1 MRILFQK
8 GPSFQISQT
17 FMQFNFW
24 ERNQLRLAPVFF
36 LAPGLVMFVIYV
48 IYPILGSLWISLH
61 EWDGIGDMTWVGFA
75 NYVEMIEDER
85 VLTALSNNI
94 IWLLFFLLAPP
105 LSLGLAI
112 YLNQSLAELRIF
124 KSLFFFPF
132 VISAVVVGLVFSW
145 FYNPRY
151 GLLDVLV
158 QALGYEPLALLS
170 DEDLVT
176 YGIIAAAMW
185 PQIAYCL
192 ILYLTGLASLNK
204 DVIEAGRL
212 DGAEGISMFWNIV
225 LPQLRP
231 ATFIAIVVSVLGAL
245 RSFDLI
251 AIMTQGGPWGSST
264 VLAYEMVEQAIF
276 NYRMGYGA
284 SLATILFLILDLYIA
299 WFLYRL
305 WKNEGRRL

>member
-1 MRILFQK
+1 
-8 GPSFQISQT
+8 
-17 FMQFNFW
+17 MQFTFW

-36 LAPGLVMFVIYV
+36 LAPALGMFVLYV
-48 IYPILGSLWISLH
+48 IYPIIGSLWISLH
-61 EWDGIGDMTWVGFA
+61 EWDGIGDMIWVGFA
-75 NYVEMIEDER
+75 NYIEMFEDER
-85 VLTALSNNI
+85 VLTALYNNI

-112 YLNQSLAELRIF
+112 YLNQSLPELRIF

-176 YGIIAAAMW
+176 FGIIAAAMW
-185 PQIAYCL
+185 PQISYCL

-284 SLATILFLILDLYIA
+284 SLATILFLILDVYIA

>member
-1 MRILFQK
+1 
-8 GPSFQISQT
+8 
-17 FMQFNFW
+17 MQFTFW

-36 LAPGLVMFVIYV
+36 LAPALGMFVIYV
-48 IYPILGSLWISLH
+48 IYPIIGSLWISLH
-61 EWDGIGDMTWVGFA
+61 EWDEIGDMTWVGFA
-75 NYVEMIEDER
+75 NYIEMFEDER
-85 VLTALSNNI
+85 VLTALYNNI

-112 YLNQSLAELRIF
+112 YLNQSLPELRIF

-176 YGIIAAAMW
+176 FGIIAAAMW
-185 PQIAYCL
+185 PQISYCL

-284 SLATILFLILDLYIA
+284 SLATILFLILDVYIA

>member
-8 GPSFQISQT
+8 GPPLQISQT

-112 YLNQSLAELRIF
+112 YLNQSLPELRIF

-158 QALGYEPLALLS
+158 QALG
-170 DEDLVT
+170 
-176 YGIIAAAMW
+176 
-185 PQIAYCL
+185 
-192 ILYLTGLASLNK
+192 
-204 DVIEAGRL
+204 
-212 DGAEGISMFWNIV
+212 
-225 LPQLRP
+225 
-231 ATFIAIVVSVLGAL
+231 
-245 RSFDLI
+245 
-251 AIMTQGGPWGSST
+251 
-264 VLAYEMVEQAIF
+264 
-276 NYRMGYGA
+276 
-284 SLATILFLILDLYIA
+284 
-299 WFLYRL
+299 
-305 WKNEGRRL
+305 